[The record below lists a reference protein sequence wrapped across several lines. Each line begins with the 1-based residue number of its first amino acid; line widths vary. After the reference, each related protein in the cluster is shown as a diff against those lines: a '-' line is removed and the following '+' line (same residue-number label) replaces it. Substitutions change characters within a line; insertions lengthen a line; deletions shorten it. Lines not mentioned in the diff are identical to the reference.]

1 MKKPLV
7 ALVGRP
13 NVGKSTLFNRL
24 IGERRAVIS
33 DIAGTTRDR
42 LQGDTDWNGVIFTV
56 VDTGGIE
63 IHNPKAGQSTEPL
76 AEDSVQFIP
85 QIRAQA
91 LVAIQDADVIVLVTD
106 TQQGVTAADE
116 EVAEILQKSNKPIV
130 IAANKADHHKAFD
143 EAMDFYTLGLGEVIP
158 LSALHGDGTG
168 DLLDRIVELFPPAP
182 EYGSEEEEDHL
193 KIAIIGR
200 PNVGKSSLLN
210 KLLGEERA
218 IVSDIAG
225 TTRDA
230 LDSDIQWH
238 GQRITLIDTAGI
250 RRRGKIEPG
259 IEQYSVLRTLKAI
272 QRADV
277 ALLLID
283 ASEGITAQDT
293 HIAGMVLDELKSL
306 IIVVNKWDI
315 VEKDSYTIY
324 EFTDKI
330 KEDFSFMAY
339 APILFISALTGQ
351 RVHQILETTMSVYE
365 ERVRRIP
372 TSELNR
378 IVREAVARHAPT
390 SQDLRKLKI
399 YYATQVRVDPP
410 TFLFHVNE
418 AELVHFSY
426 ERYLENSIRE
436 AFPFAGTP
444 IRLSFRS
451 RSGGL
456 EE

>member
-33 DIAGTTRDR
+33 EIAGTTRDR
-42 LQGDTDWNGVIFTV
+42 LQGDTDWNGIIFTV

-238 GQRITLIDTAGI
+238 GQKITLIDTAGI

-293 HIAGMVLDELKSL
+293 HVAGMVLDELKSL

-339 APILFISALTGQ
+339 AP
-351 RVHQILETTMSVYE
+351 
-365 ERVRRIP
+365 
-372 TSELNR
+372 
-378 IVREAVARHAPT
+378 
-390 SQDLRKLKI
+390 
-399 YYATQVRVDPP
+399 
-410 TFLFHVNE
+410 
-418 AELVHFSY
+418 
-426 ERYLENSIRE
+426 
-436 AFPFAGTP
+436 
-444 IRLSFRS
+444 
-451 RSGGL
+451 
-456 EE
+456 